1 MINFNDLTERL
12 QRINFSN
19 KFPLIKF
26 TFDVN
31 KVINKLSNKKQ
42 FSNSHMCNSLDYS
55 KMIDQK
61 EVYNRINDKYKKFK
75 GFCTLVSIYNAF
87 QDIFYD
93 VDELINFIENQ
104 LNNKRKISSLKEMTN
119 AVNKYKNKN
128 LLFNETNLKESYTI
142 FTNNILNNKP
152 VVISYGYNDRFYLQ
166 NQYSQHTVVLLGYDD
181 DLIYYKENSE
191 NNYLFTSLMYY
202 IIEYYRFN
210 KPLVNNNILKEL
222 INENDELK
230 RIELSKQLLGYIEN
244 KSKGI
249 CAIKKDF
256 LTNEQYFY
264 DLNRLITYNITN
276 FDNNNS
282 DNFYKFSL

>member
-152 VVISYGYNDRFYLQ
+152 VVISYGYND
-166 NQYSQHTVVLLGYDD
+166 
-181 DLIYYKENSE
+181 
-191 NNYLFTSLMYY
+191 
-202 IIEYYRFN
+202 
-210 KPLVNNNILKEL
+210 
-222 INENDELK
+222 
-230 RIELSKQLLGYIEN
+230 
-244 KSKGI
+244 
-249 CAIKKDF
+249 
-256 LTNEQYFY
+256 
-264 DLNRLITYNITN
+264 
-276 FDNNNS
+276 
-282 DNFYKFSL
+282 